1 MSDNTIPNE
10 ITPNDTIID
19 DNLFVTGNVGIGTTN
34 PEAKLHISDPSFR
47 GNMKLFATSGVGHD
61 FGYDG
66 GTDNFFAFA
75 HYGLESGQTK
85 FVWHQNE
92 AATRDLLTI
101 KNTGNIG
108 IGTANPSLNKTQ
120 LHVEGKLI
128 YSGGSLGGLSFGNRN
143 TSGFVE
149 SPTQGERWTWYSLD
163 GTARLWSG
171 GDKLSVNANGKVG
184 IGTTTPVQYARL
196 TIEDS
201 AVPLAFRESDRAVT
215 EGGLWRMPLDAGTLR
230 FDVNTS
236 ASGNFSPSIPVLSMY
251 PNGDIRV
258 ARDIYANRNVYANGN
273 VGIGTTNPQYGRL
286 TIEDSAV
293 PLAFRESDRAVTEGG
308 LWRMPLDAGML
319 RFDVNTSASGNFS
332 PYITP
337 LLMYPNGD
345 LRGGQDVYANRNV
358 YANGLLL
365 TSSRE
370 LKENI
375 AELSGKEAVEA
386 LKNLNPVKF
395 NFKADSDKN
404 RHIGFIAEDVPELVA
419 TSDRKTL
426 SPMDIVAVLTQ
437 ALKEQQN
444 TISALA
450 EKVKLLEAKT
460 A

>member
-1 MSDNTIPNE
+1 MSDQNLPEQNKSNQNMNAQPETASDQLAPDDATING
-10 ITPNDTIID
+10 
-19 DNLFVTGNVGIGTTN
+19 NLFVTNYVAVGPFGVIPGQGIIEATGSLAAFSFVRRDLTSRPAELPAGNRFVWYNPDGTARLYTDVNRDLLTVTAPGNVGIGTTN

-66 GTDNFFAFA
+66 GIDNFFAFA

-108 IGTANPSLNKTQ
+108 IGTADFSLSLNKTQ

-128 YSGGSLGGLSFGNRN
+128 YSGGSLGGLSFGNRD

-149 SPTQGERWTWYSLD
+149 NPTKGERWTWYSSG
-163 GTARLWSG
+163 GTARLWSSQ
-171 GDKLSVNANGKVG
+171 DRLSIDGNGYVS
-184 IGTTTPVQYARL
+184 IGTTTPLQYARV
-196 TIEDS
+196 TIQDA

-215 EGGLWRMPLDAGTLR
+215 EGGLWRMPLDAGILR

-251 PNGDIRV
+251 PNGDVRV
-258 ARDIYANRNVYANGN
+258 TG
-273 VGIGTTNPQYGRL
+273 
-286 TIEDSAV
+286 
-293 PLAFRESDRAVTEGG
+293 
-308 LWRMPLDAGML
+308 
-319 RFDVNTSASGNFS
+319 
-332 PYITP
+332 
-337 LLMYPNGD
+337 
-345 LRGGQDVYANRNV
+345 DVYARNQI
-358 YANGLLL
+358 LS
-365 TSSRE
+365 SSRE

-450 EKVKLLEAKT
+450 EKVKVLEAKT

>member
-1 MSDNTIPNE
+1 MSDQHLPDQNKSNQNMNSQPETASDQIAPNAATING
-10 ITPNDTIID
+10 
-19 DNLFVTGNVGIGTTN
+19 NLFVTGNVAVGPFAITTGQGQIEVTGPVAEFGFARRDLTSWPAQPAAGNRFVWYNPDGTARLYTDVNRDLLTVTASGNVGIGTTN

-47 GNMKLFATSGVGHD
+47 GNMKLFTTSGLGHD

-66 GTDNFFAFA
+66 GIDNFFAFA

-85 FVWHQNE
+85 FVWHENE

-108 IGTANPSLNKTQ
+108 IGTANPT
-120 LHVEGKLI
+120 GKL
-128 YSGGSLGGLSFGNRN
+128 
-143 TSGFVE
+143 
-149 SPTQGERWTWYSLD
+149 Q
-163 GTARLWSG
+163 
-171 GDKLSVNANGKVG
+171 
-184 IGTTTPVQYARL
+184 
-196 TIEDS
+196 IEDGS
-201 AVPLAFRESDRAVT
+201 FPYSKIRFGGPQGGVHHLSSQRDMVFDSDNPFGTERGCFYFRKTTFDNLASYRNLVVIT
-215 EGGLWRMPLDAGTLR
+215 EAGDLQAT
-230 FDVNTS
+230 
-236 ASGNFSPSIPVLSMY
+236 G
-251 PNGDIRV
+251 
-258 ARDIYANRNVYANGN
+258 NVYANG
-273 VGIGTTNPQYGRL
+273 I
-286 TIEDSAV
+286 
-293 PLAFRESDRAVTEGG
+293 
-308 LWRMPLDAGML
+308 
-319 RFDVNTSASGNFS
+319 
-332 PYITP
+332 
-337 LLMYPNGD
+337 
-345 LRGGQDVYANRNV
+345 
-358 YANGLLL
+358 LL

>member
-1 MSDNTIPNE
+1 
-10 ITPNDTIID
+10 
-19 DNLFVTGNVGIGTTN
+19 
-34 PEAKLHISDPSFR
+34 
-47 GNMKLFATSGVGHD
+47 
-61 FGYDG
+61 
-66 GTDNFFAFA
+66 
-75 HYGLESGQTK
+75 
-85 FVWHQNE
+85 
-92 AATRDLLTI
+92 
-101 KNTGNIG
+101 
-108 IGTANPSLNKTQ
+108 
-120 LHVEGKLI
+120 
-128 YSGGSLGGLSFGNRN
+128 
-143 TSGFVE
+143 
-149 SPTQGERWTWYSLD
+149 
-163 GTARLWSG
+163 
-171 GDKLSVNANGKVG
+171 
-184 IGTTTPVQYARL
+184 
-196 TIEDS
+196 
-201 AVPLAFRESDRAVT
+201 VPLAFRESDRAVT

-236 ASGNFSPSIPVLSMY
+236 ASGNFSPSIQVLSMY
-251 PNGDIRV
+251 PNGDLRG

-273 VGIGTTNPQYGRL
+273 VGIGTTNPLQYGRL
-286 TIEDSAV
+286 TIEDGAV

-308 LWRMPLDAGML
+308 LWRMPLDAGIL

-332 PYITP
+332 PSIP
-337 LLMYPNGD
+337 VLSMYPNGD
-345 LRGGQDVYANRNV
+345 VRVAGDVYARNQI
-358 YANGLLL
+358 LS
-365 TSSRE
+365 SSRE